1 MCQTATPTLGRWTTC
16 TTTTQNFKTLPFPLT
31 LVLDLQITTLL
42 VACPPASR
50 VCVLQGSAVSSAHP
64 GRQSTWY
71 QHQSSFL
78 DQLYFSSL
86 PITFLKRERQ
96 QSVPR
101 GPLGNLLTLS
111 LTTLSV
117 FLAART
123 MFGPIAGPGGT
134 VFALLVLILFALI
147 GNCKFY

>member
-86 PITFLKRERQ
+86 PITFLKRETTICTQGPSRQ
-96 QSVPR
+96 PTH
-101 GPLGNLLTLS
+101 PLPHHPLRL
-111 LTTLSV
+111 
-117 FLAART
+117 
-123 MFGPIAGPGGT
+123 PGRQNHVWT
-134 VFALLVLILFALI
+134 HRRPWR
-147 GNCKFY
+147 NCLCPACSYPLCSHR